1 MRPLLI
7 GFFVCINI
15 HLGYAQWTEQDSI
28 WLKDVLAGKDSIKL
42 NPEFQKAIQSG
53 SFLNP
58 EPGKPMGKPQLAAP
72 SNIPITK
79 DFSEYIQQDDT
90 THRKVALKDLPP
102 SVFWRHNPP
111 YKKILPVYQS
121 ILDELKRTPSS
132 GRTSLATFD
141 LGRMT
146 SRKTYVHKRNAKRN
160 GTWQNY
166 GNLPTP
172 DVISKRKK
180 FERQQ
185 AEAAKK
191 GLLIDDATTNRLAYG
206 PSSTYGGS
214 PVSYLW
220 YRRHQNLVPHPAT

>member
-1 MRPLLI
+1 
-7 GFFVCINI
+7 
-15 HLGYAQWTEQDSI
+15 
-28 WLKDVLAGKDSIKL
+28 
-42 NPEFQKAIQSG
+42 
-53 SFLNP
+53 
-58 EPGKPMGKPQLAAP
+58 MGKPQLAAP

-160 GTWQNY
+160 GTRQNY

-191 GLLIDDATTNRLAYG
+191 DSSLMIQPPID
-206 PSSTYGGS
+206 
-214 PVSYLW
+214 
-220 YRRHQNLVPHPAT
+220 

>member
-79 DFSEYIQQDDT
+79 DNLPEIP
-90 THRKVALKDLPP
+90 RKL
-102 SVFWRHNPP
+102 
-111 YKKILPVYQS
+111 
-121 ILDELKRTPSS
+121 
-132 GRTSLATFD
+132 SLA
-141 LGRMT
+141 
-146 SRKTYVHKRNAKRN
+146 RK
-160 GTWQNY
+160 
-166 GNLPTP
+166 
-172 DVISKRKK
+172 
-180 FERQQ
+180 
-185 AEAAKK
+185 
-191 GLLIDDATTNRLAYG
+191 LIDWWLD
-206 PSSTYGGS
+206 
-214 PVSYLW
+214 
-220 YRRHQNLVPHPAT
+220 HQ

>member
-172 DVISKRKK
+172 DVISKKKK

-191 GLLIDDATTNRLAYG
+191 GLLIDDPTTNRLAYG

-214 PVSYLW
+214 PVDYLW
-220 YRRHQNLVPHPAT
+220 YRRHQSLVPHPAT

>member
-172 DVISKRKK
+172 DVISKKEIRKTTGRGRKK
-180 FERQQ
+180 DSSLMIQPP
-185 AEAAKK
+185 
-191 GLLIDDATTNRLAYG
+191 ID
-206 PSSTYGGS
+206 
-214 PVSYLW
+214 
-220 YRRHQNLVPHPAT
+220 

>member
-185 AEAAKK
+185 AEGRKK
-191 GLLIDDATTNRLAYG
+191 GLLIDDPTTNRLAYG

>member
-1 MRPLLI
+1 MKS
-7 GFFVCINI
+7 
-15 HLGYAQWTEQDSI
+15 AE
-28 WLKDVLAGKDSIKL
+28 
-42 NPEFQKAIQSG
+42 
-53 SFLNP
+53 
-58 EPGKPMGKPQLAAP
+58 
-72 SNIPITK
+72 
-79 DFSEYIQQDDT
+79 
-90 THRKVALKDLPP
+90 LPP

-191 GLLIDDATTNRLAYG
+191 DSSLMIQPPID
-206 PSSTYGGS
+206 
-214 PVSYLW
+214 
-220 YRRHQNLVPHPAT
+220 

>member
-172 DVISKRKK
+172 DVISKKKEIRKTTG
-180 FERQQ
+180 RGR
-185 AEAAKK
+185 KK
-191 GLLIDDATTNRLAYG
+191 GLLIDDPTTNRLAYG

-214 PVSYLW
+214 PVDYLW
-220 YRRHQNLVPHPAT
+220 YRRHQSLVPHPAT

>member
-121 ILDELKRTPSS
+121 ILD
-132 GRTSLATFD
+132 
-141 LGRMT
+141 
-146 SRKTYVHKRNAKRN
+146 
-160 GTWQNY
+160 WQNY

-191 GLLIDDATTNRLAYG
+191 DSSLMIQPPID
-206 PSSTYGGS
+206 
-214 PVSYLW
+214 
-220 YRRHQNLVPHPAT
+220 

>member
-111 YKKILPVYQS
+111 YKNTACLS
-121 ILDELKRTPSS
+121 I
-132 GRTSLATFD
+132 
-141 LGRMT
+141 
-146 SRKTYVHKRNAKRN
+146 
-160 GTWQNY
+160 
-166 GNLPTP
+166 
-172 DVISKRKK
+172 
-180 FERQQ
+180 
-185 AEAAKK
+185 
-191 GLLIDDATTNRLAYG
+191 
-206 PSSTYGGS
+206 
-214 PVSYLW
+214 YL
-220 YRRHQNLVPHPAT
+220 R

>member
-132 GRTSLATFD
+132 GCLLYTSGLH
-141 LGRMT
+141 LGGFLYSYDVKENIRLIRKLYPKTQNIALITDNTCLLYT
-146 SRKTYVHKRNAKRN
+146 SRCV
-160 GTWQNY
+160 
-166 GNLPTP
+166 
-172 DVISKRKK
+172 
-180 FERQQ
+180 
-185 AEAAKK
+185 
-191 GLLIDDATTNRLAYG
+191 
-206 PSSTYGGS
+206 
-214 PVSYLW
+214 
-220 YRRHQNLVPHPAT
+220 

>member
-58 EPGKPMGKPQLAAP
+58 EPRKPMGKPQLAAP

-191 GLLIDDATTNRLAYG
+191 GLLIDDPTTNRLAYG

>member
-72 SNIPITK
+72 SNIPIT
-79 DFSEYIQQDDT
+79 
-90 THRKVALKDLPP
+90 P

-172 DVISKRKK
+172 DVISKKKK

-191 GLLIDDATTNRLAYG
+191 DSSLMIQPPID
-206 PSSTYGGS
+206 
-214 PVSYLW
+214 
-220 YRRHQNLVPHPAT
+220 

>member
-79 DFSEYIQQDDT
+79 DFSEYIQHDT
-90 THRKVALKDLPP
+90 PK
-102 SVFWRHNPP
+102 S
-111 YKKILPVYQS
+111 S
-121 ILDELKRTPSS
+121 IEGFTAI
-132 GRTSLATFD
+132 GILAT
-141 LGRMT
+141 
-146 SRKTYVHKRNAKRN
+146 
-160 GTWQNY
+160 
-166 GNLPTP
+166 
-172 DVISKRKK
+172 
-180 FERQQ
+180 
-185 AEAAKK
+185 
-191 GLLIDDATTNRLAYG
+191 
-206 PSSTYGGS
+206 
-214 PVSYLW
+214 
-220 YRRHQNLVPHPAT
+220 

>member
-79 DFSEYIQQDDT
+79 DFSEYPTRRYDT
-90 THRKVALKDLPP
+90 PK
-102 SVFWRHNPP
+102 S
-111 YKKILPVYQS
+111 S
-121 ILDELKRTPSS
+121 IEGFTAI
-132 GRTSLATFD
+132 GILAT
-141 LGRMT
+141 
-146 SRKTYVHKRNAKRN
+146 
-160 GTWQNY
+160 
-166 GNLPTP
+166 
-172 DVISKRKK
+172 
-180 FERQQ
+180 
-185 AEAAKK
+185 
-191 GLLIDDATTNRLAYG
+191 
-206 PSSTYGGS
+206 
-214 PVSYLW
+214 
-220 YRRHQNLVPHPAT
+220 

>member
-15 HLGYAQWTEQDSI
+15 HLGYAQWTEQDSV

-191 GLLIDDATTNRLAYG
+191 DSSLMIQPPID
-206 PSSTYGGS
+206 
-214 PVSYLW
+214 
-220 YRRHQNLVPHPAT
+220 

>member
-28 WLKDVLAGKDSIKL
+28 WLQNVLAGKDSIKL
-42 NPEFQKAIQSG
+42 SPEFEKAIQSG

-58 EPGKPMGKPQLAAP
+58 GTPVGKPQLAAP
-72 SNIPITK
+72 SDIPITK

-90 THRKVALKDLPP
+90 TRRRVALKDLPP

-121 ILDELKRTPSS
+121 ILDELNRNPSRGS
-132 GRTSLATFD
+132 KTSIATFD

-146 SRKTYVHKRNAKRN
+146 SRKTYIHSRNAKRD
-160 GTWQNY
+160 GTWKNY
-166 GNLPTP
+166 NNLPTP
-172 DVISKRKK
+172 DVISKKKK

-185 AEAAKK
+185 AEAARKDSS
-191 GLLIDDATTNRLAYG
+191 LMIQPPID
-206 PSSTYGGS
+206 
-214 PVSYLW
+214 
-220 YRRHQNLVPHPAT
+220 

>member
-72 SNIPITK
+72 SNIPITR

-191 GLLIDDATTNRLAYG
+191 DSSFDDPTTNRLAYG

>member
-15 HLGYAQWTEQDSI
+15 HLGYAQWIEQDSI

-146 SRKTYVHKRNAKRN
+146 SRKHMSINATQNATELGKTTATSLPRMSSLKKRNSKDNRQRPQKR
-160 GTWQNY
+160 
-166 GNLPTP
+166 TP
-172 DVISKRKK
+172 
-180 FERQQ
+180 
-185 AEAAKK
+185 
-191 GLLIDDATTNRLAYG
+191 
-206 PSSTYGGS
+206 
-214 PVSYLW
+214 
-220 YRRHQNLVPHPAT
+220 H